1 MTSRDRVLQAIAHE
15 PPDRVPIHDSPWG
28 TTIERWHREGLPA
41 DQSPHGYFGYE
52 FWGAWIDNSLQ
63 LPAETLEDTP
73 EYAVTKTADGN
84 VWRNWKGKTSTPEL
98 IDFTIT
104 TREKWEE
111 HKPRMVMNE
120 SRVAWD
126 AVRDSNRAAREAGQF
141 CHFSC
146 GPGFTKV
153 CDMVGPTRL
162 MMAMVD
168 DPEWVKDMALT
179 DGRLCAEI
187 AEAMIDRGIE
197 FDAGWVFDDLGY
209 KGKGFMSV
217 EMYRELF
224 WPGHKVISD
233 VFKSRGLPML
243 LHSCGY
249 VEEYIPLFLEAGF
262 DVLQPLEVKAGMDLV
277 RLKREWGDR
286 LAFMGGIDVR
296 AMAHPDPA
304 VIEQEI
310 ASKIPAAKQGGGYIY
325 HSDHSVPDNVSFK
338 QYSRVID
345 LVHQYGRY

>member
-1 MTSRDRVLQAIAHE
+1 MTSRDRVLSEIAHE
-15 PPDRVPIHDSPWG
+15 EPDRVPIHDSPWG
-28 TTIERWHREGLPA
+28 TTIDRWHREGLPA
-41 DQSPHGYFGYE
+41 DQSPHTHFGYE

-63 LPAETLEDTP
+63 LPTETLEDTA
-73 EYAVTKTADGN
+73 EYAITKTSDGN

-104 TREKWEE
+104 SREKWEE
-111 HKPRMVMNE
+111 HKPRMAMNE

-126 AVRDSNRAAREAGQF
+126 AVRDGNRAAREAGQF

-153 CDMVGPTRL
+153 CDMVGPGRL

-179 DGRLCAEI
+179 DARLCAEI
-187 AEAMIDRGIE
+187 AEAMMERGID

-217 EMYRELF
+217 GMYREIF
-224 WPGHKVISD
+224 WPGHKIICD

-249 VEEYIPLFLEAGF
+249 VEEYIPLFIEAGF

-277 RLKREWGDR
+277 KLKRLWGDQ

-296 AMAHPDPA
+296 AMAHPDAA
-304 VIEQEI
+304 VIEREI
-310 ASKIPAAKQGGGYIY
+310 ASKVPLAKAGGGYIY
-325 HSDHSVPDNVSFK
+325 HSDHSVPDNVSFE
-338 QYSRVID
+338 QYTRVID
-345 LVHQYGRY
+345 LVRRYGAY

>member
-1 MTSRDRVLQAIAHE
+1 MTSRERVLQAIAHE
-15 PPDRVPIHDSPWG
+15 PADRVAIHDSPWG
-28 TTIERWHREGLPA
+28 TTIERWHKEGLPA
-41 DQSPHGYFGYE
+41 DKSPHEFFGYE

-73 EYAVTKTADGN
+73 EYAITKTGDGN

-126 AVRDSNRAAREAGQF
+126 AVRDSNRAAREAGLF

-153 CDMVGPTRL
+153 CDMVGPARL

-187 AEAMIDRGIE
+187 AEAMIDRGFE

-217 EMYRELF
+217 GMYREMF
-224 WPGHKVISD
+224 WPGHKVICD

-325 HSDHSVPDNVSFK
+325 HSDHSVPDNISFE
-338 QYSRVID
+338 QYSRVIE
-345 LVHQYGRY
+345 LVHRYGQY